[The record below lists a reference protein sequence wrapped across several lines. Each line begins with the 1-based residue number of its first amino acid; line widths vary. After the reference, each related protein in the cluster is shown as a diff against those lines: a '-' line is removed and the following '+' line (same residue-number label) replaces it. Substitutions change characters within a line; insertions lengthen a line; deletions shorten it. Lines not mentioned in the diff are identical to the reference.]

1 MFTRRLVDPLVAG
14 TEHEVIELIHRRET
28 DTTVL
33 VVDHGGDEVERHTSL
48 HETEQRLGMTFEQ
61 AEQLVMQLP
70 EYAEV
75 ETEQSLVERMRA
87 LLTPEQLAELGLG
100 E

>member
-1 MFTRRLVDPLVAG
+1 MVIRSVFVDGIAYDG
-14 TEHEVIELIHRRET
+14 HEV
-28 DTTVL
+28 VL
-33 VVDHGGDEVERHTSL
+33 VSHERVGKTFIHVRHHALGAEPIQTM
-48 HETEQRLGMTFEQ
+48 HEFPLDLGMTFEQ